1 MKCFIWNCCHIRPNW
16 NSSQLEYSLLSLQS
30 PVSLRRR
37 HPSPALLQSTHS
49 LSQCFVSDIIHDTKM
64 AITATALYDER
75 NWESYLK
82 SFRNTFKYLDAELTD
97 PNKFPKR
104 KIRILFYLLPQ
115 NVFNLFF
122 FQLQTAEMAT
132 GSGCRI
138 EYMQS
143 GDTSAVRRMIP
154 VPGSPKRYRLMSWWV
169 LNAFHVMFVMLWSAS
184 FLSFLIKCYHFWIFV
199 RSGTGH
205 FIAKLSLG
213 MEKHQGY
220 ILNFCKEFLILLFRP
235 LG

>member
-1 MKCFIWNCCHIRPNW
+1 M
-16 NSSQLEYSLLSLQS
+16 
-30 PVSLRRR
+30 
-37 HPSPALLQSTHS
+37 AL
-49 LSQCFVSDIIHDTKM
+49 
-64 AITATALYDER
+64 TATALYDER

-97 PNKFPKR
+97 PNKFPKG

-143 GDTSAVRRMIP
+143 GDTSPVRKTIP
-154 VPGSPKRYRLMSWWV
+154 VPGSPKRYRLMSW
-169 LNAFHVMFVMLWSAS
+169 
-184 FLSFLIKCYHFWIFV
+184 
-199 RSGTGH
+199 
-205 FIAKLSLG
+205 
-213 MEKHQGY
+213 
-220 ILNFCKEFLILLFRP
+220 
-235 LG
+235 